1 MAYTTTHKTVLIKEV
16 IDFLVVHQDGIYID
30 VTFGGGG
37 HTQALLK
44 NEQVSYVYGID
55 WDKQV
60 IEQYGALLYSEYPE
74 KFKPIWGS
82 FAHLYKIIK
91 KEKIDHIDGILADFG
106 TSQMQIHE
114 KEGFSFSQD
123 TPLDMRMSTGHFGQ
137 TATDVVNGFSEYQLT
152 KLFWD
157 YGQERFAKKIAQAIV
172 AARKIKRIKTT
183 GRLVEVVL
191 SVIPWHKQ
199 STIHPA
205 TKVFQALR
213 MLVNQEMENI
223 HSFLIAAFDA
233 LAPKGR
239 LACISFHSLE
249 DEKVKHFFKEKADL
263 GLAQIITKKAVIA
276 SQEELKQNASARSA
290 KLRVLE
296 KR

>member
-1 MAYTTTHKTVLIKEV
+1 MAYSTIHKTVLIKEV
-16 IDFLVVHQDGIYID
+16 VNFLVVHEDGIYLD
-30 VTFGGGG
+30 ATLGGGG
-37 HTQALLK
+37 HSQELLNNK
-44 NEQVSYVYGID
+44 HVSYVYGID

-60 IEQYGALLYSEYPE
+60 IEQYGAFLQEQYPHS
-74 KFKPIWGS
+74 FKPVWGS

-91 KEKIDHIDGILADFG
+91 KEKIKHLDGILADFG

-114 KEGFSFSQD
+114 KKGFSFAQD

-137 TATDVVNGFSEYQLT
+137 TATDVINGFSEYQLT

-172 AARKIKRIKTT
+172 VGRKSKRIKTT
-183 GRLVEVVL
+183 GRLVEVIL
-191 SVIPWHKQ
+191 SVVPWHKK

-239 LACISFHSLE
+239 LVCISFHSLE
-249 DEKVKHFFKEKADL
+249 DEKVKHFFKEKAQL
-263 GLAQIITKKAVIA
+263 GVATLITKKAVTA
-276 SQEELKQNASARSA
+276 SEDELKKNPSARSA

-296 KR
+296 KN

>member
-1 MAYTTTHKTVLIKEV
+1 MAYITKHKTVLLDEV
-16 IDFLVVHQDGIYID
+16 IKFLAVHDNGVYID
-30 VTFGGGG
+30 ATLGGGG
-37 HTQALLK
+37 HTQELLK
-44 NEQVSYVYGID
+44 KPTVFHVVGID
-55 WDKQV
+55 WDKSS
-60 IEQYGALLYSEYPE
+60 IEQYGKALQEEYPQ
-74 KFKPIWGS
+74 KFKPVWGS

-91 KEKIDHIDGILADFG
+91 KEKIDHLDGILADFG

-114 KEGFSFSQD
+114 KEGFSFVQD

-137 TATDVVNGFSEYQLT
+137 TASDVVNGFSEYTLT

-157 YGQERFAKKIAQAIV
+157 YGQERFARKIAQAII

-183 GRLVEVVL
+183 GRLVEVIL
-191 SVIPWHKQ
+191 SVVPWNKK

-213 MLVNQEMENI
+213 IFVNQEMENI
-223 HSFLIAAFDA
+223 QSFLIAAFDA

-239 LACISFHSLE
+239 LVCISFHSLE

-263 GLAQIITKKAVIA
+263 GQAVLITKKAVGA
-276 SQEELKQNASARSA
+276 SEDELKNNPSARSA

-296 KR
+296 KI